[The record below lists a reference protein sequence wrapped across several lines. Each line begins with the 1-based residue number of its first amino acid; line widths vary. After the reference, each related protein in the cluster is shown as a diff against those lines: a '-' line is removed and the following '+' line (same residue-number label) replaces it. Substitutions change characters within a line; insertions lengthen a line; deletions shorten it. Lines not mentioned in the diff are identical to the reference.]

1 VLEGNADM
9 VVIDDCADDVSIED
23 EVVSEQAIDA
33 AVALRT
39 SVVLVGK
46 VGLATVS
53 VAREDRST
61 VKDLTTDG

>member
-1 VLEGNADM
+1 M

-23 EVVSEQAIDA
+23 EVVSEQEIDA
-33 AVALRT
+33 TVVLRT

-53 VAREDRST
+53 VAGEERSA